1 MPAYFKVQA
10 ALADQTNLARDQY
23 INGFHLYYPTPAWSD
38 DAARTIVLQAAA
50 NALEAFYK
58 SWKGYMAPNIS
69 PNLGSVKFYDQ
80 ALPLE
85 SPPVAVFPME
95 LTGTGDAPGHTG
107 PNPISAYPNEVA
119 CCITMHGQPQGG
131 AVQRQS
137 WRGRI
142 YCGPLNI
149 TAGAAS
155 TFGHSRPTA
164 AFLSDLKVAALNLH
178 AALVT
183 VDAEWVIA
191 SKVQQM
197 LYPIMNFAVD
207 NSWDTIRSRGD
218 KPTTADRGDTTTHV
232 DAGTGAPIAHAVR

>member
-10 ALADQTNLARDQY
+10 ALADSSNLARDQY

-38 DAARTIVLQAAA
+38 DAGRAIVLEAAA
-50 NALEAFYK
+50 NAITGFYF
-58 SWKGYMAPNIS
+58 SWKAFMAPNIS
-69 PNLGSVKFYDQ
+69 GSLGSIKFYDQ

-85 SPPVAVFPME
+85 TPPVAVFPMDLVASGE
-95 LTGTGDAPGHTG
+95 LPGHTAG
-107 PNPISAYPNEVA
+107 APHEALPNEVA
-119 CCITMHGQPQGG
+119 CCITYHGQPQGG

-142 YCGPLNI
+142 YCGPLN
-149 TAGAAS
+149 TGAGGSS
-155 TFGHSRPTA
+155 TYDHSRPNAT
-164 AFLSDLKVAALNLH
+164 FLAALRAAAVDLH
-178 AALVT
+178 ANLVI

-197 LYPIMNFAVD
+197 LYPIVNFAVD

-218 KPTTADRGDTTTHV
+218 KPTTSDRGDVTSHV
-232 DAGTGAPIAHAVR
+232 DSGTGAAIAHAVR